1 MKILNTFLNY
11 FNKLNVH
18 KFFSAI
24 DKETPV
30 WISPVY
36 YDITMKMYFLAYEN
50 LDKRTN
56 QMNFHWVFP

>member
-30 WISPVY
+30 
-36 YDITMKMYFLAYEN
+36 
-50 LDKRTN
+50 
-56 QMNFHWVFP
+56 